1 MKPFLTIVFILSSLS
16 LTTKTEDYVKQ
27 WGDGIA
33 VVQYNAVFNKT
44 NSVKNLGR
52 LSDARVF
59 NAWIDEHPKLKEIG
73 KKAKEI
79 SQDTIVG
86 PSLQT
91 IGVIIAGV
99 GVVTLGHF
107 DLQAG
112 IDEAKELP
120 VSVIRRTEYDLKDE
134 LIRETIMNTQTDV
147 GDIKKQLDKI
157 ENRLFEMK

>member
-1 MKPFLTIVFILSSLS
+1 M
-16 LTTKTEDYVKQ
+16 
-27 WGDGIA
+27 G
-33 VVQYNAVFNKT
+33 
-44 NSVKNLGR
+44 
-52 LSDARVF
+52 
-59 NAWIDEHPKLKEIG
+59 
-73 KKAKEI
+73 KEI
-79 SQDTIVG
+79 SEDTVVG
-86 PSLQT
+86 LSLKT

-99 GVVTLGHF
+99 GVVTLGYF

-120 VSVIRRTEYDLKDE
+120 VPVISRTEYDLKDE